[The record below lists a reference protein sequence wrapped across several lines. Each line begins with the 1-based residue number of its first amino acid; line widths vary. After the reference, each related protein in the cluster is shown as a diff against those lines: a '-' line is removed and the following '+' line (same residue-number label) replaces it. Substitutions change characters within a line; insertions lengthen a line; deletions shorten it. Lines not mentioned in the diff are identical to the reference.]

1 MYDITTEC
9 LAVQDGI
16 LYAAGRELN
25 VLFEISLKDGR
36 CTVLTDMPG
45 EDCYQ
50 ERLYN
55 GVCVE
60 DDILTL
66 IPFNAQNVWLYN
78 LSMKNWTK
86 IDIGA
91 YVDCRLNGKF
101 VGGILKNKKLLLYG
115 YKYSGIL
122 EIDVD
127 TQSVNKYPNS
137 DACFKKKFWNQTYAM
152 VGNKIYLTP
161 LVEDEV
167 LSFDILSGESEKTY
181 LGNISNVDENSNC
194 GITFDGDY
202 FYIMKHHGNVIYKWL
217 PGNEALEPIQ
227 IDNFYNSK
235 IPYFNGIVSI
245 GKKLVL
251 YSPKGKTYVYDTQN
265 PEKSV
270 IWEEKILYASYVPEY
285 GLFVCKKGVIELY
298 DESLNKI
305 SSYSTTVTADEH
317 DNCIQNIELGYRI
330 LKERNMIEVQDF
342 ISIILKQEKEDVII
356 H

>member
-16 LYAAGRELN
+16 LYAVGRELN
-25 VLFEISLKDGR
+25 VLFEISLKDGK

-60 DDILTL
+60 DDILAL
-66 IPFNAQNVWLYN
+66 IPFNAENVWLYN
-78 LSMKNWTK
+78 LGLKNWMK

-127 TQSVNKYPNS
+127 TRSVNKYPNS
-137 DACFKKKFWNQTYAM
+137 DTCCKERFWNQTYAM
-152 VGNKIYLTP
+152 VGNKIYLAP
-161 LVEDEV
+161 LGEDKI
-167 LSFDILSGESEKTY
+167 LSFDILSGESEKTN

-217 PGNEALEPIQ
+217 PGNEVLEPIP

-235 IPYFNGIVSI
+235 ISYFNGIVSV
-245 GKKLVL
+245 GKKMVL

-265 PEKSV
+265 PEKSM
-270 IWEEKILYASYVPEY
+270 IWVEKILYAGYVPEY

-317 DNCIQNIELGYRI
+317 DRCIQNVELGYRI
-330 LKERNMIEVQDF
+330 LKEREIIGLQDF
-342 ISIILKQEKEDVII
+342 ISIILKQEKEDVIT